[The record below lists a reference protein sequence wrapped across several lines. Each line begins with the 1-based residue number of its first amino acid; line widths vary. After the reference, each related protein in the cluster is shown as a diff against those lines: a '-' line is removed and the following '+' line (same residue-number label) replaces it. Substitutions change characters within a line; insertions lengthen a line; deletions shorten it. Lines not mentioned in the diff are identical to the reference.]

1 MRIGRLIDKKIL
13 RDTQYQINKTRKKIE
28 ASGDGWIKANPRLM
42 SVSSCSSSMTS
53 SLSSMNGSCLQ
64 QREAAS
70 SYPYMF
76 HDPLHSLSSTYNH
89 SRAAAV
95 SAACNSAVAHQNS
108 VNTHSSYGGV
118 GSSSGGPSGTG
129 TGTFFSKTKKIIKT
143 KPFSKI
149 KIFNFQV

>member
-1 MRIGRLIDKKIL
+1 
-13 RDTQYQINKTRKKIE
+13 
-28 ASGDGWIKANPRLM
+28 
-42 SVSSCSSSMTS
+42 MTS

-64 QREAAS
+64 QRDAAS

-108 VNTHSSYGGV
+108 VNTHSSYASV
-118 GSSSGGPSGTG
+118 GSSSSGPSGTG
-129 TGTFFSKTKKIIKT
+129 KRNG
-143 KPFSKI
+143 
-149 KIFNFQV
+149 FNCFTNIQEN

>member
-1 MRIGRLIDKKIL
+1 
-13 RDTQYQINKTRKKIE
+13 
-28 ASGDGWIKANPRLM
+28 M
-42 SVSSCSSSMTS
+42 SVFWFFFFSNRIFSSMTS

-64 QREAAS
+64 QRDAAS

-108 VNTHSSYGGV
+108 VNTHSSYGSV
-118 GSSSGGPSGTG
+118 GSSSSGPSGTG
-129 TGTFFSKTKKIIKT
+129 TNNFPQEKIGNSEILLT
-143 KPFSKI
+143 PNQ
-149 KIFNFQV
+149 IFLFPCYYRRDIRGRQRTCTNTESNP

>member
-1 MRIGRLIDKKIL
+1 MTDFYFLFLGFLSNNNKKCFFSCICFSIDVE
-13 RDTQYQINKTRKKIE
+13 N
-28 ASGDGWIKANPRLM
+28 SF
-42 SVSSCSSSMTS
+42 SFCFSSMTS

-108 VNTHSSYGGV
+108 VNTHSSYGSV

-129 TGTFFSKTKKIIKT
+129 TQDFLTS
-143 KPFSKI
+143 
-149 KIFNFQV
+149 